1 MKVAHD
7 SCDACIQFGSTALT
21 NINGTQSLV
30 QAEKSLLLYYSS
42 SRLDR
47 TERSFS
53 DHDAGWLV
61 IIHFDVVHVV
71 HVVSVAAV
79 VAVVDD
85 GRVRSTTVGLVHWL
99 PPDR

>member
-1 MKVAHD
+1 MMKVAHD
-7 SCDACIQFGSTALT
+7 SCDACIQFDSTALT

-47 TERSFS
+47 TQRSFS

-61 IIHFDVVHVV
+61 IIHFDVVH
-71 HVVSVAAV
+71 AV
-79 VAVVDD
+79 VVVAVAAVVDD
-85 GRVRSTTVGLVHWL
+85 GRVRSTTAGLVHWL